1 MRMEGNSNITVKLWK
16 RNWLQRFSDEI
27 SQKRCIME
35 YTRELIG
42 KIKLIKEFKLGTW
55 GDLEL
60 LGLAFYWEDYL

>member
-1 MRMEGNSNITVKLWK
+1 
-16 RNWLQRFSDEI
+16 
-27 SQKRCIME
+27 ME